1 MVNPASAA
9 WLQGSLGDQVVGRPW
24 NARNLDDPVNGGG
37 LMPWNHE
44 TQADERPV
52 ETWDQG
58 TNRIDALDVASFEQ
72 ELGDMG
78 TLTPRI
84 LG

>member
-9 WLQGSLGDQVVGRPW
+9 WFQGSLGDQAVGRPW
-24 NARNLDDPVNGGG
+24 NARNLDDPVNGGE

-44 TQADERPV
+44 TQVDERPIA
-52 ETWDQG
+52 TWDQG
-58 TNRIDALDVASFEQ
+58 TNRVDKLEVTSYEQ
-72 ELGDMG
+72 GLGDVG
-78 TLTPRI
+78 TLTPGV